1 MLRWFAMR
9 MLWLVVML
17 FGITFV
23 TFVVLD
29 QAPVDRAAL
38 EVARSAPTST
48 MPDAQ
53 SRDAA
58 ILRLRIRYGM
68 VDPATLQQ
76 APVLDRY
83 FAWLGNAVTG
93 RFAGPNEDHAAL
105 WHRLLEAAPVT
116 MWLGFLSLLV
126 AFLVGMPL
134 GIQMGMHP
142 GGRCDR
148 IVSPLLFAAVGVP
161 EFLLA
166 TLLLLAF
173 SGAWLQ
179 WLPAS
184 GLRSNGAEQWT
195 FVAQVADFGM
205 HLILPVAVMS
215 VGPLVLITRFLRAS
229 VARTLSAP
237 FAVNLRAL
245 GIEPAIVR
253 RRLLA
258 NACAPVVTLVGGLLP
273 MVVTGSIVV
282 ENLFALDGLGH
293 LIYSAVMHQDQG
305 MVMALVVVFSVGTT
319 LALLASDLLH
329 RLVDPRVGLT
339 S

>member
-1 MLRWFAMR
+1 MRRWLAMR
-9 MLWLVVML
+9 LLWLVLML

-38 EVARSAPTST
+38 EVAQAAQTAV

-68 VDPATLQQ
+68 VDAATLRP

-83 FAWLGNAVTG
+83 LAWLGRAVTG

-105 WHRLLEAAPVT
+105 WHRLGEALPVSAL
-116 MWLGFLSLLV
+116 LGCLSLLV

-134 GIQMGMHP
+134 GVQMGMHP

-148 IVSPLLFAAVGVP
+148 IVSPLLFAIVGVP

-173 SGAWLQ
+173 CGAYLQ
-179 WLPAS
+179 WLPAT

-195 FVAQVADFGM
+195 FVEQVVDFGL
-205 HLILPVAVMS
+205 HLCLPVVVMS
-215 VGPLVLITRFLRAS
+215 VGPLVLVTRFVRAS
-229 VARTLSAP
+229 VAHTLATP

-258 NACAPVVTLVGGLLP
+258 NACAPVATLAGTLLP
-273 MVVTGSIVV
+273 MLVAGSIVV
-282 ENLFALDGLGH
+282 ENLFSLDGLGH
-293 LIYSAVMHQDQG
+293 LLWSAVMHQDQA
-305 MVMALVVVFSVGTT
+305 MVMALVIIRSVATL

-329 RLVDPRVGLT
+329 RLVDPRVRL
-339 S
+339 SS